1 MPLNWNVTDVKNHKR
16 VMYSKNEDGTYK
28 MKPIYETIILST
40 MIVGMRGITEKNYEK
55 FFNRLR
61 LVESVNG
68 AFFFETKRGKHHPRY
83 IKKEEIK
90 KMIGLKTN
98 ASELTR
104 NKFLKRFDKDKL

>member
-1 MPLNWNVTDVKNHKR
+1 MALNWNLEDIKNYKR
-16 VMYSKNEDGTYK
+16 LVYTKNDDGTYK
-28 MKPIYETIILST
+28 MNKIYETIILST
-40 MIVGMRGITEKNYEK
+40 MIVGMREITEENHEK

-61 LVESVNG
+61 LVESMDG

-90 KMIGLKTN
+90 KMIGLRTN

-104 NKFLKRFDKDKL
+104 TKFMKRFDNSQL

>member
-1 MPLNWNVTDVKNHKR
+1 MPLNWNVNEVKNHKKI
-16 VMYSKNEDGTYK
+16 MYKKNDDGSYE
-28 MKPIYETIILST
+28 MKKIYETIILST
-40 MIVGMRGITEKNYEK
+40 MIVGVSRITEENYEK

-61 LVESVNG
+61 LVETIGGS
-68 AFFFETKRGKHHPRY
+68 FFFETKRGKHHPRY

-104 NKFLKRFDKDKL
+104 TKFLKRFDKNQL

>member
-1 MPLNWNVTDVKNHKR
+1 MALNWNVEDVKNHKR
-16 VMYSKNEDGTYK
+16 LIYSKNDDGTYK
-28 MKPIYETIILST
+28 MKKIYETIILST
-40 MIVGMRGITEKNYEK
+40 MIVGMRGITEENYEK
-55 FFNRLR
+55 FYNRLR

-90 KMIGLKTN
+90 NMIGLRTN

-104 NKFLKRFDKDKL
+104 NKFLKRFDNKEL